1 LDGDD
6 ALVTSTTTMNVL
18 HSAASDVVSLL
29 ERHCCNVNVSEPTK
43 LILGVYVILPPS
55 PGFTWMTPFTGKTV
69 ILSLIPSDG
78 GGRVNF
84 VLTRMVETV
93 SLAILRNGDVVTLLL
108 SLSVLI
114 LLGLLLGCMTLVEVG
129 NIGIGGDN
137 GEVVGDNGEVV
148 GDNGE
153 VVGDNG
159 EVVGDN
165 GEVVGDNGEVVSVS
179 SGAGVGSGV
188 LHVSKNSVPL
198 ELTHTFGRSAANAGE
213 VQTARRPPPEAGTVQ
228 YKQPAAV
235 HKSHN
240 VSESSVGDTA
250 IASFTIA

>member
-1 LDGDD
+1 
-6 ALVTSTTTMNVL
+6 
-18 HSAASDVVSLL
+18 
-29 ERHCCNVNVSEPTK
+29 
-43 LILGVYVILPPS
+43 
-55 PGFTWMTPFTGKTV
+55 MTPLTGKTV

-93 SLAILRNGDVVTLLL
+93 SLAILRNGDVVVLLL

-114 LLGLLLGCMTLVEVG
+114 LLGLLLGCMTLVV
-129 NIGIGGDN
+129 GDN

-165 GEVVGDNGEVVSVS
+165 GEVVGDNVILVSV
-179 SGAGVGSGV
+179 GEGVVEGVGVSTIV
-188 LHVSKNSVPL
+188 LLHVPKNSVPPA
-198 ELTHTFGRSAANAGE
+198 LTHTFGTSEANAGE
-213 VQTARRPPPEAGTVQ
+213 VQAARRPPPEAGFVQ
-228 YKQPAAV
+228 YKQPAAI
-235 HKSHN
+235 HKSH
-240 VSESSVGDTA
+240 TA
-250 IASFTIA
+250 SGSTIDASIASVTIA

>member
-1 LDGDD
+1 
-6 ALVTSTTTMNVL
+6 MNVL

-29 ERHCCNVNVSEPTK
+29 ERHCCIVNVSEPKK
-43 LILGVYVILPPS
+43 LMLGVYVILPPS
-55 PGFTWMTPFTGKTV
+55 AGFTWMTPLTGKTV

-93 SLAILRNGDVVTLLL
+93 SLAILRNGDVVLLLL

-114 LLGLLLGCMTLVEVG
+114 LLGLLLGCMTLVVG
-129 NIGIGGDN
+129 DDGK
-137 GEVVGDNGEVV
+137 VVGDNGEVV

-165 GEVVGDNGEVVSVS
+165 GEVVGDNGEVVGSNGGV
-179 SGAGVGSGV
+179 GVGDNGGVGVGSGV

-198 ELTHTFGRSAANAGE
+198 ELTHIFGTIEANAGE
-213 VQTARRPPPEAGTVQ
+213 VQTARRPPLESGAIQ

-235 HKSHN
+235 HKSH
-240 VSESSVGDTA
+240 TA
-250 IASFTIA
+250 SGSTIDASIASVTIA